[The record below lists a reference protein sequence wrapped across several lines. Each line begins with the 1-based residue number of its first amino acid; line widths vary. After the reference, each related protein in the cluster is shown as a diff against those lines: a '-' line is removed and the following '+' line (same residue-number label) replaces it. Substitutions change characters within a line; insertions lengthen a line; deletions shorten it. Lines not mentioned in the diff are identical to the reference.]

1 MIEWKYFRR
10 KYRKKS
16 ESDRKNMKILIV
28 FNRQNNAKKTTF
40 IQKVVSFL
48 PHKKSSSSFL
58 ATPSSSLL

>member
-28 FNRQNNAKKTTF
+28 FNRQNNAQKTTF
-40 IQKVVSFL
+40 SQKVVSFL
-48 PHKKSSSSFL
+48 LIRKALQAF
-58 ATPSSSLL
+58 